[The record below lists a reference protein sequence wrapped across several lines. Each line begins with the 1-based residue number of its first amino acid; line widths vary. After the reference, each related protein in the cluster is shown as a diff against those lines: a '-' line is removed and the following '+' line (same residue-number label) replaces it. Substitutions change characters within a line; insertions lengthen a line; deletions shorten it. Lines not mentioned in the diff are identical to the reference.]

1 MLNYSKIIVDTSN
14 IFYRV
19 AAVYLKDLTQSS
31 ASRLMDNNTILQ
43 LYKAAIL
50 GLKNQTMG
58 TVCLLFDPLLSNGK
72 MSERLK
78 IKEGYKT
85 TRDKNS
91 PVNLL
96 RIDTLEKLYS
106 TFVVEAQQR
115 IDVYHDC
122 QFEADD
128 YAEKLTETDKCLLV
142 TSDMDFSRYLESG
155 RVEMLTQG
163 LSIKEDGIFTFE
175 DFEKKHN
182 FKPTISS
189 VTFWKA
195 IYGDVS
201 DNIVGS
207 FQDPTT
213 KVIRPASDEM
223 KKILVELGEQNTP
236 LSDAKTEFFA
246 GVGKFT
252 KLKELLKLSN
262 TNRSYEHLLDLTDEN
277 FKVIESMLPRTSDI
291 DINKFKVALEFKTMA
306 NTTKKKFSL
315 GGKKSK

>member
-1 MLNYSKIIVDTSN
+1 MLNYSKVIIDTSN

-19 AAVYLKDLTQSS
+19 AALYLKDLTQEKVNQFIK
-31 ASRLMDNNTILQ
+31 NNTIFS
-43 LYKAAIL
+43 LYKTTIMNF
-50 GLKNQTMG
+50 KNQTMG

-72 MSERLK
+72 MSERLR

-91 PVNLL
+91 PVNIL

-106 TFVVEAQQR
+106 AFVVEPQQR

-122 QFEADD
+122 QYEADD

-142 TSDMDFSRYLESG
+142 TSDMDFSRYLEKD

-163 LSIKEDGIFTFE
+163 LSIKPDGIFTFD
-175 DFEKKHN
+175 DFLQKHN

-195 IYGDVS
+195 MYGDVS

-207 FQDPTT
+207 FKDPST

-223 KKILVELGEQNTP
+223 KRLLVELGEENVP
-236 LSDAKTEFFA
+236 LADAKTDFFA
-246 GVGKFT
+246 GTGRFA

-262 TNRSYEHLLDLTDEN
+262 TNRSYDHLLDLTDSN
-277 FKVIESMLPRTSDI
+277 FRVIESMLPRTSDI
-291 DINKFKVALEFKTMA
+291 DINKFKVVLEFKINSTQ
-306 NTTKKKFSL
+306 KKKFSL
-315 GGKKSK
+315 GGLKSK